1 MIYDI
6 FISFTELLAE
16 SVPWLVLGQY
26 NSLYIVCQ
34 FLYEGVTVTFWH
46 RYYQYILCSCLEKQ
60 NIKSLKF
67 YCNTNMT
74 HKVQTVVKV
83 LIMIIAGQ

>member
-34 FLYEGVTVTFWH
+34 FLYEGVTVTF
-46 RYYQYILCSCLEKQ
+46 
-60 NIKSLKF
+60 
-67 YCNTNMT
+67 
-74 HKVQTVVKV
+74 
-83 LIMIIAGQ
+83 

>member
-46 RYYQYILCSCLEKQ
+46 QYILCSCLEKQ

-67 YCNTNMT
+67 YCNINMT